1 MKRIAFGFAV
11 ASFALFAGTSSAQA
25 QRPVSFGVSA
35 GAAMPNGDLGD
46 AFSMGYNVTG
56 SVGYSMP
63 ALPVS
68 FRVDGMWN
76 QLGEKDDSGIGART
90 LGVNA
95 NVVYTL
101 PGIALRPYVI
111 GGLGMYSSKATGE
124 GLEDAESTTDMG
136 INAGVGARFAL
147 SGFQTFVEARFHN
160 IFVDSEGDE
169 SANARFIPLSFGI
182 MF

>member
-25 QRPVSFGVSA
+25 QRPVSFGISA

-46 AFSMGYNVTG
+46 GFSMGYNVAG

-76 QLGEKDDSGIGART
+76 QLTEKNDTGVGLRT
-90 LGVNA
+90 LGVNVNA
-95 NVVYTL
+95 LYTL
-101 PGIALRPYVI
+101 PGVAIRPYVL
-111 GGLGMYSSKATGE
+111 GGLGMYNSKATGE
-124 GLEDAESTTDMG
+124 GLDDVESSTDMG